1 VKNPDAQTVETA
13 SSVRTPEPSHLVRND
28 IEGLRALAVLSVL
41 TDHAFPKALPGGFAG
56 VDIFFVIS
64 GYLIGRQLLQEIQAG
79 RLSILGFYARRSRR
93 IFPALAL
100 VLVSVWC
107 VGWVV
112 YTAPEFIAL
121 CRQILAAT
129 FFSNNILLWSESGYF
144 DTAALDKPLLHL
156 WSLGIEE
163 QFYVLIPA
171 MLWMGT
177 RGTKGSIRWIAR
189 LGALSLLA
197 TMFLSDFDYVSSF
210 YLLHTR
216 FWELAAGVVL
226 AQIGLHAPAKAQQQC
241 GIRPASKRDVREILL
256 FCFMIVFGAVLL
268 LASDD
273 ARWEWNEFLRDAGL
287 VLAIAAAA
295 TTAFLADRYAHPD
308 AWNQFRSWLVW
319 QGARLATASS
329 LVGVL
334 LIGISVVALRPAGW
348 PGAQTLFPVLGTA
361 LVIAAKPTGAFNR
374 LLGCKPLAAIG
385 GFSYPLYLWHW
396 PAIVIFRLLNPEPT
410 AIAMALA
417 LSASFV
423 LAWLTK
429 KLLEDPV
436 RFGKL
441 GSAVF
446 RRPPL
451 GALILG
457 LVCAGFLSSLVVE
470 NDGLPSRFTPRLRAI
485 AEWSEVNPD
494 ISWRVGHCYFYP
506 SNKEEFSNEC
516 TPFKRPGV
524 PLILLWGDSHAAHL
538 YSGLA
543 GVQSTMAMDI
553 AQWTTA
559 GCPPTV
565 KPFRGENPTCAKR
578 RETAMNR
585 LTQLDPDTIVLGGA
599 WERYL
604 ELGKS
609 HMEISGALSE
619 TIRRL
624 KELGFRRIVVFGP
637 GPLWS
642 TSLPI
647 DLFRFMARSHANAIP
662 ERLGRVS
669 DEIWR
674 LDAALAALAT
684 AEDVQYV
691 SVLHFFCD
699 KDGCL
704 TLGDKKL
711 ERPDLLYRDRDH
723 LTVTG
728 SRLLIA
734 HSKPQLFGDN

>member
-1 VKNPDAQTVETA
+1 VRTSEPH
-13 SSVRTPEPSHLVRND
+13 SHSVRSD

-41 TDHAFPKALPGGFAG
+41 TNHAFPKSLPGGFAG

-64 GYLIGRQLLQEIQAG
+64 GYLIGRHLLQDIQAG
-79 RLSILGFYARRSRR
+79 RLSFLGFYARRARR
-93 IFPALAL
+93 IFPALVL

-112 YTAPEFIAL
+112 LTVPEYTAL
-121 CRQILAAT
+121 SRHILAAT
-129 FFSNNILLWSESGYF
+129 LFSNNILLWSESGYF
-144 DTAALDKPLLHL
+144 DTTALDKPLLHL

-163 QFYVLIPA
+163 QFYILVPA
-171 MLWMGT
+171 MLWIGT
-177 RGTKGSIRWIAR
+177 AGTEGSIRWIAR
-189 LGALSLLA
+189 LGALSLLT
-197 TMFLSDFDYVSSF
+197 TMILSDFDYASSF

-226 AQIGLHAPAKAQQQC
+226 AQIGLHTPLAKAQQQR
-241 GIRPASKRDVREILL
+241 GTHPASKRDLREILL
-256 FCFMIVFGAVLL
+256 FCFVIVFGAILV
-268 LASDD
+268 LASGD
-273 ARWEWNEFLRDAGL
+273 ARRDWNEFLRDAGL

-295 TTAFLADRYAHPD
+295 ATAFLADRYGHPD
-308 AWNQFRSWLVW
+308 AWNQFRSWLVSW
-319 QGARLATASS
+319 GTRLATASS
-329 LVGVL
+329 LVGML
-334 LIGISVVALRPAGW
+334 LIGISVVALRPADW

-361 LVIAAKPTGAFNR
+361 LVIAASPTEGLNR
-374 LLGCKPLAAIG
+374 LLGCKPLASIG

-396 PAIVIFRLLNPEPT
+396 PAIVLFRLMNPEPT
-410 AIAMALA
+410 AIALA
-417 LSASFV
+417 IPLSASFV

-441 GSAVF
+441 GSTAF
-446 RRPPL
+446 RRPFL
-451 GALILG
+451 GTVVLG
-457 LVCAGFLSSLVVE
+457 LVCAGFLGLLVVE
-470 NDGLPSRFTPRLRAI
+470 NDGLPSRLSPRLRAI

-494 ISWRVGHCYFYP
+494 INWRVGHCYFYAG
-506 SNKEEFSNEC
+506 NNEDFSNEC
-516 TPFKRPGV
+516 TPLKRPGV

-543 GVQSTMAMDI
+543 GLRSTMAMDI
-553 AQWTTA
+553 AQWTAA
-559 GCPPTV
+559 GCPPSV
-565 KPFRGENPTCAKR
+565 KPLRGENLTCAKR
-578 RETAMNR
+578 RETALNR
-585 LTQLDPDTIVLGGA
+585 LRRLDPDTIVLGGA
-599 WERYL
+599 WARYL
-604 ELGKS
+604 ESGQS
-609 HMEISGALSE
+609 QEEISGMLSE

-624 KELGFRRIVVFGP
+624 KDLGIRRIVVFGP

-642 TSLPI
+642 ASLSI

-662 ERLGRVS
+662 ERFGRVS

-674 LDAALAALAT
+674 LDAALAALA
-684 AEDVQYV
+684 AVENVQYV
-691 SVLHFFCD
+691 SVLNYFCD

-728 SRLLIA
+728 SRVLIA
-734 HSKPQLFGDN
+734 HSKPQLFEDN